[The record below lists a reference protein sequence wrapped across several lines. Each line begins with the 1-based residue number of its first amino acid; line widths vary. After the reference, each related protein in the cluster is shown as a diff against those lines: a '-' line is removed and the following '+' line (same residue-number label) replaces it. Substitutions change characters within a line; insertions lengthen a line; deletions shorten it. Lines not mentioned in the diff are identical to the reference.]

1 MEDVKYFPTITREA
15 TNKGERM
22 TDEEQIP
29 SRGARILASIVILTI
44 CVAVV
49 LGLLAVAVGRKYALR
64 MFIGVMII
72 GIPGEVIVE
81 FFGGGGAGVRSGGKP
96 ARSRGT
102 RLFISALVLVAWAL
116 AVFVLTTLVKP
127 WRGASGD
134 MAWMMALGILVVLV
148 GEFMDTRRKK

>member
-1 MEDVKYFPTITREA
+1 MEDVKYFPTMTREA

-72 GIPGEVIVE
+72 GIPAEIIVE
-81 FFGGGGAGVRSGGKP
+81 FFEHWSTEVRANKAP
-96 ARSRGT
+96 IRARGLLSPMCA
-102 RLFISALVLVAWAL
+102 LFLIV
-116 AVFVLTTLVKP
+116 
-127 WRGASGD
+127 
-134 MAWMMALGILVVLV
+134 
-148 GEFMDTRRKK
+148 